1 MATIKAVLRPKPNA
15 QGQYPIAIRITKD
28 RQSTYIFT
36 GQYLADKDWDKA
48 KCRVKK
54 SHPNS
59 VRLNN
64 LILSKLAEA
73 NDKVIELET
82 QKKGS
87 SAKSIKKSVAG
98 EKEGTFLKQ
107 AQIYLDNLKKS
118 GKYNRHN
125 NDSPKIE
132 RVKEFAGGDIA
143 FSDITVPFLRNFQA
157 WMKGTRQITERTVVN
172 HLVIIRSIYNQ
183 AIQSGAA
190 DLKNYPFGKG
200 KISIKFPESKKVGMT
215 KEEITM
221 LETVNLPNMGQ
232 HHARNIYLISYYFA
246 GMRVS
251 DVLRMKWS
259 DFQNGRLYYTMGK
272 NNKTDSLK
280 VPEKALAIIDQYKDD
295 TPQHDLVF
303 PFLKSLS
310 DLRDEFEVQKYIKV
324 KVRSIN
330 TYLKTIATDLN
341 INKKLTMHVSR
352 HSFAQVSADKI
363 PVQILQKLY
372 RHSNITTTIGYQS
385 NFSNK
390 DMDDALNKVLQ

>member
-1 MATIKAVLRPKPNA
+1 MATIKAVLRKKANA
-15 QGQYPIAIRITKD
+15 QGQFPIAIRITKD
-28 RQSTYIFT
+28 RQSTYLFT
-36 GQYLADKDWDKA
+36 GQYLSDKDWDKA
-48 KCRVKK
+48 QSRVKK

-64 LILSKLAEA
+64 LILTKLAEA
-73 NDKVIELET
+73 NDKVLELES
-82 QKKGS
+82 QKKE
-87 SAKSIKKSVAG
+87 ASVKTIRRKVAA
-98 EKEGTFLKQ
+98 EKESTFLKQ
-107 AQIYLDNLKKS
+107 AQIYLDNLKRA

-132 RVKEFAGGDIA
+132 RVKEFASGDIA
-143 FSDITVPFLRNFQA
+143 FSDITVSFLKNFQA
-157 WMKGTRQITERTVVN
+157 WLKGTRQITDRTVVN

-183 AIQSGAA
+183 AIEAGVA

-200 KISIKFPESKKVGMT
+200 KIKIKFPDSKKVGLT
-215 KEEITM
+215 KEEIAL
-221 LETVNLPNMGQ
+221 LENATLDKETQ

-251 DVLRMKWS
+251 DVLRLKWS

-272 NNKTDSLK
+272 NNKADSLK
-280 VPEKALAIIDQYKDD
+280 VPEKAMAIIEQYRQDES
-295 TPQHDLVF
+295 THDLVF
-303 PFLKSLS
+303 PYLKTVK
-310 DLRDEFEVQKYIKV
+310 DLKDEFALQKWIKV

-330 TYLKTIATDLN
+330 GHLKNMALDLG
-341 INKKLTMHVSR
+341 ISKKLTMHISR

-385 NFSNK
+385 NFSTK
-390 DMDDALNKVLQ
+390 DMDDALNKVIQ